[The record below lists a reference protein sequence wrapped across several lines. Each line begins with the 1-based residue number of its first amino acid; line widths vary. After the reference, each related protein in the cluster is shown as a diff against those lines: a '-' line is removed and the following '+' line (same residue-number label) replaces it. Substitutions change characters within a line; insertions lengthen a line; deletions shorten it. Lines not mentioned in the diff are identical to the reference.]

1 MKERVAMGLVKPGAA
16 PRRAPVYLTVSEV
29 AELLRIRPRTVYQM
43 VSQRRIPF
51 RKAGRILLFEESEID
66 SWTKEGARG

>member
-1 MKERVAMGLVKPGAA
+1 LKEGVDMFTESSNRGAA

-43 VSQRRIPF
+43 VSQGRIPF
-51 RKAGRILLFEESEID
+51 RKAGRQLLFEAS
-66 SWTKEGARG
+66 